1 MREAWYQVV
10 ALLLTGLLLAQA
22 PLSAQA
28 RPGLK
33 IMIVEGEGAI
43 NNIQLGA
50 GKEPTVEVRDES
62 DQPVSGAKVSFAL
75 PERGPGGTFFGASR
89 TVTVPTND
97 QGRAT
102 ATGFRPNLYEGR
114 FQIQVTAAAGEKTGA
129 AVINQSNSLPT
140 GVVNKVEHKKGL
152 SRGKIIAIL
161 VGVGIA
167 AAIVVAA
174 SRDDETT
181 TAAATST
188 PGTSITPGTVVVG
201 TPR

>member
-1 MREAWYQVV
+1 
-10 ALLLTGLLLAQA
+10 
-22 PLSAQA
+22 
-28 RPGLK
+28 
-33 IMIVEGEGAI
+33 MIVEGEGAI

-50 GKEPTVEVRDES
+50 GKEPTVEVRDET
-62 DQPVSGAKVSFAL
+62 DKPLAGAKVTFAL

-114 FQIQVTAAAGEKTGA
+114 FQIQVSAAAGEKTGA

-140 GVVNKVEHKKGL
+140 GGVNKVEAKKGL
-152 SRGKIIAIL
+152 SKGKVIGIL
-161 VGVGIA
+161 VAIGIV
-167 AAIVVAA
+167 AAIAVAA
-174 SRDDETT
+174 SGDEETAATT
-181 TAAATST
+181 TT

>member
-1 MREAWYQVV
+1 
-10 ALLLTGLLLAQA
+10 
-22 PLSAQA
+22 
-28 RPGLK
+28 
-33 IMIVEGEGAI
+33 MIVEGEGAI

-50 GKEPTVEVRDES
+50 GKEPTVEVRDET
-62 DQPVSGAKVSFAL
+62 DKPVSGAKVTFAL

-89 TVTVPTND
+89 TVTVPTNE

-114 FQIQVTAAAGEKTGA
+114 FQIQVSAAAGEKTGT
-129 AVINQSNSLPT
+129 AVISQSNSLPT
-140 GVVNKVEHKKGL
+140 GGMNKVEAKKGL
-152 SRGKIIAIL
+152 SRGKVIAIL
-161 VGVGIA
+161 VGVGIV
-167 AAIVVAA
+167 AAIAVAA

-181 TAAATST
+181 TTTTT